1 MKSFSAFILKVDTFE
16 EDIQNMIL
24 DSMIETYAKNNLKT
38 DDGNWNITIDNENK
52 TYIFFINDTLGANS
66 LNDMEKKIIELDFGK
81 PAILQ
86 FEDITEKLL
95 HTNEY
100 HKYSSTCDRAKLF
113 IFENLDKDCILDKI
127 NSTGVNSLTEI
138 ERQILAA

>member
-24 DSMIETYAKNNLKT
+24 DSMIEAYAKNNLKT

-52 TYIFFINDTLGANS
+52 TYIFFINHTLGVNS
-66 LNDMEKKIIELDFGK
+66 LNDMEKKILELDFGK

-100 HKYSSTCDRAKLF
+100 HNYSSTCDRAKLF
-113 IFENLDKDCILDKI
+113 ILENLDKDCVLDKI
-127 NSTGVNSLTEI
+127 NSVGVNSLTEI
-138 ERQILAA
+138 DRQILAA